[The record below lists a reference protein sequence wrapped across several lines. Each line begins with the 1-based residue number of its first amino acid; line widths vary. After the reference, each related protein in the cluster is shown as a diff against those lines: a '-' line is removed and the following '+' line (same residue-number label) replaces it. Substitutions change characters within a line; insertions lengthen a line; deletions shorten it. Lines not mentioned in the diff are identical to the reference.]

1 MKFDS
6 FIIDS
11 GPSLRRALRDFNDP
25 VTRPEKRSKQPYVLA
40 VYIACF
46 SDDIAMFQ
54 FVMLW
59 RGRILQHHGCH
70 ATCYQALETG
80 RLVFHEEKISTLS
93 IKMQE
98 CIVLRGELNADI

>member
-11 GPSLRRALRDFNDP
+11 GPSLRRALKNYNDP
-25 VTRPEKRSKQPYVLA
+25 INSVERRSKRPWVLA
-40 VYIACF
+40 VYTACF
-46 SDDIAMFQ
+46 ADNTAMFD
-54 FVMLW
+54 FKMLW
-59 RGRILQHHGCH
+59 QARILQHHGFH

-80 RLVFHEEKISTLS
+80 RVVFHEEKLTQPS

-98 CIVLRGELNADI
+98 CITLRGELNADI